1 MYSKRDVNTETFHRD
16 GMKPQSA
23 RNKGNKGED
32 EIARLINLY
41 FPRAGAFWFGS
52 GQRKELAPGDIAFRG
67 NPPET
72 LKLHHEGKY
81 QERCSLQTWIRQVVE
96 AGANRL
102 SGWVI
107 WWRRNW
113 KPSDS
118 RQIRAV
124 DLWTVTL
131 PARDFL
137 RLHRIIEIQEQI
149 ITELRE
155 KQK

>member
-1 MYSKRDVNTETFHRD
+1 
-16 GMKPQSA
+16 MKSQS
-23 RNKGNKGED
+23 RRSKGNKGE
-32 EIARLINLY
+32 EEVASLINSY
-41 FPRAGAFWFGS
+41 FPRARATWLGS
-52 GQRKELAPGDIAFRG
+52 GQRKELPGDIVFRG
-67 NPPET
+67 EAPYM
-72 LKLHHEGKY
+72 LQMLHYEVKY
-81 QERCSLQTWIRQVVE
+81 QERCSLQVWIRQLVT
-96 AGANRL
+96 AGSSRL
-102 SGWVI
+102 SGWII

-118 RQIRAV
+118 RQIQAV